1 VSKNLASFGR
11 IIYHEADSTSLA
23 RIQICLVLIDSHP
36 SDLDE
41 EHFHQQISSQTQ
53 FVFFPEEFGQQS
65 FDFVPRSKRPSDSQR
80 ACFGSMYQNP
90 FHQFLQPLPQYEF
103 DVAGVP
109 TRIELMLV
117 GCVLTVHLSG

>member
-11 IIYHEADSTSLA
+11 VIDREVDSTSLA

-36 SDLDE
+36 SDLDG
-41 EHFHQQISSQTQ
+41 EHFHLQISSQTQ

-65 FDFVPRSKRPSDSQR
+65 FDFVQRSKRPSDSHR
-80 ACFGSMYQNP
+80 AGFGSTYQIL
-90 FHQFLQPLPQYEF
+90 FHQFLQLLLQYEF
-103 DVAGVP
+103 DVAEVP